1 MKLVKIDDTRYV
13 DLERTQILSIEKVD
27 ETFELYA
34 TLTNGRNIHITTCY
48 SEDYAKDLLARIADE
63 LNAAE

>member
-13 DLERTQILSIEKVD
+13 DLERTQILTIKKVE

-34 TLTNGRNIHITTCY
+34 TLTTGCIIHITTCY
-48 SEDYAKDLLARIADE
+48 SEDYAKDLLARIAAE